1 MATATKKT
9 YVPETSAHR
18 EYKYSQE
25 ISQMMFVFG
34 EVQDPNPETVNLV
47 EDIVRSQLIELVC
60 FCILWCLT
68 VVINSHSRFSKPVRS
83 PTDVVHDTSPLKTS
97 YSSSVMTARRS
108 IDYERTSHGKMCAN
122 TRRTRMEAV
131 AVAWRLRI

>member
-9 YVPETSAHR
+9 YVAETPANR

-83 PTDVVHDTSPLKTS
+83 RTDGVHDTSPLKTS
-97 YSSSVMTARRS
+97 SSSSVMTARRS
-108 IDYERTSHGKMCAN
+108 IDYERTFHGKMCAN
-122 TRRTRMEAV
+122 TRRTRMVAV